1 MSKIKSSK
9 FLTAIL
15 TFVCAVLIG
24 CFVGILGGT
33 SKSERARA
41 AAPTITPTVTQISTY
56 GYWASSCP
64 PGGGAFDDMSLG
76 NTHMTLS
83 ASGNSVSLNETAMSN
98 QFNMGYMEFYVK
110 VKVPAL
116 TEYTLDYDFS
126 YGLQNTCVNASDCLG
141 AASNPGGNCNGA
153 TIALYKLHDTDGN
166 DESSSG
172 ILFYIDLPSAGSNK
186 HLGYVKSCEGTKK
199 CGNLNTDGCTQSYTF
214 KNETTGEKEFQRK
227 FGVSLAIYQ
236 SAMANQQKHQY
247 NAQLSVS
254 TTVEGQK
261 MLAPTVTDG
270 TTSATDTYTGSALSF
285 GMIYN
290 SDYVVA
296 TAVTGKDMQGNA
308 LATPI
313 MLADIDTAT
322 RTFKP
327 TLAGTYTVTF
337 GLNSA
342 ATADGVTWA
351 SGVASNPTLTFT
363 VKRKPLTVPKVT
375 DSPKTYDPN
384 GCKFNVDANYD
395 SSKMTASGVG
405 TDITWNVGNSQF
417 EATNAGSYGVK
428 FHLDDVNYEWD
439 IGGGTITDQ
448 QTTVKIE
455 PKKLTVPTITNPQEY
470 TGSALP
476 FALADF
482 DGGQYIK
489 VAAVT
494 SANGNTATGAN
505 GAAWTDTTDVF
516 EATEVD
522 KYTVKLSLRD
532 NKNYAWSD
540 GLTADKTVDFE
551 VTAKEL
557 LSSAPVC
564 SETNKIGG
572 AEWQFGNNAVTVTI
586 TDNRLSGENINLL
599 IYWDSK
605 SNVLTG
611 TLSGNVTTITMPDD
625 IPVGTHTLTVEL
637 NGTTGDNANYKIT
650 QNNTLSFE
658 VTTGDIDPSKYG
670 WIYTKDGAAGAAIA
684 DGDKLPFELK
694 QGSST
699 NGVKYEVSIQIPA
712 SDSAKVAIDTGKYSG
727 GYQTRS
733 GDKVGT
739 FKTTVALKS
748 IDSKF
753 TLKTSEVVINW
764 EIEKGTFDLSG
775 VKWEYTTDGTKWQD
789 YDPATP
795 PQYADGNYITVRVKS
810 TTLPLGLSLDSL
822 YAGSAEYDVDS
833 YTANIS
839 ASDLVYDTAKFNA
852 PDTSKLV
859 LNWEIAKKNLYSSF
873 KNVKET
879 YSNGNGTGTIIIKQ
893 LNLDPK
899 YDGYIT
905 YKYYDESN
913 GLPVT
918 LEDIKNA
925 ADPTDV
931 KKYRVEAYID
941 PAYSANY
948 DVDDD
953 GSTPSDTFE
962 TGSKNKLATVTIDGA
977 DGTAPITAEY
987 DGKPHFD
994 TSVIKITG
1002 EDKMNV
1008 TDFTVTYYKGNTPT
1022 VGNELASGE
1031 LPKDAGEYCVA
1042 VTLGTTAEKK
1052 YILAND
1058 WFPVIIEAKKI
1069 ALPTL
1074 GEITFTGGE
1083 QNIVDYLGGSYEQ
1096 YKDIITLG
1104 GDYEGIRDVSDSGY
1118 SVKIKL
1124 KDTNYCWAY
1133 PETASTVKA
1142 LMYSKVDY
1150 EVSSVDESTAEYKWN
1165 ITPLVVDT
1173 SKMWNKGDKGAT
1185 LNLPDNVKALIS
1197 AGTLEVGY
1205 RYYDNEGNFIENPE
1219 LKGGKQFKVDAVF
1232 GGDDSVRNVVFKTAD
1247 GKIGSTAPAINYT
1260 VPKSGAATFFGNA
1273 LSFFK
1278 SNWLWFLIGF
1288 LILLFLIILICVI
1301 VHRRKTKEEREA
1313 KKEAKEEEK
1322 RRKEEEREEEK
1333 RRKEEEREEEK
1344 RRREQE
1350 RELEKAKAEA
1360 ELAKMRAGMGL
1371 GAGAAGMAM
1380 AQQPQ
1385 QMPVQQPQYVQQPVA
1400 DPNALARIEAEIA
1413 AMRAEHRMQQQPQY
1427 MTQAMPQMM
1436 PMQMPM
1442 PMQTPMYGG
1451 GQQYAQ
1457 PQSAGG
1463 AMSEAEMRAR
1473 IAEDRMFRS
1482 AEQRA
1487 IIAEERLRSGSGSGN
1502 SNITVQPAYAP
1513 AEDNQRTVNNSKT
1526 NNADMFGAVLAS
1538 MFRSLSEGKPHKKP
1552 EALPVV
1558 QTESDNVSINTPTV
1572 YPPDAVITTTTTVDT
1587 TKPKPELSRDSER
1600 NFDIDG
1606 FYDTYEGK

>member
-1 MSKIKSSK
+1 MSKIKSGK
-9 FLTAIL
+9 FLTTIL
-15 TFVCAVLIG
+15 TFICAVLIG
-24 CFVGILGGT
+24 CFVGVIGET
-33 SKSERARA
+33 KERAHA
-41 AAPTITPTVTQISTY
+41 AAPTITPEITQIATY
-56 GYWASSCP
+56 GYWASTCP
-64 PGGGAFDDMSLG
+64 QSGGNFDGMSFG
-76 NTHMTLS
+76 NTHMTLN
-83 ASGNSVSLNETAMSN
+83 ASGNSISLNETAVSN
-98 QFNMGYMEFYVK
+98 QFNMGYMEFYLK

-116 TEYTLDYDFS
+116 TEYTIDYDFS
-126 YGLQNTCVNASDCLG
+126 YSLQNTCVNAANCLG
-141 AASNPGGNCNGA
+141 SASNGGNCNGG
-153 TIALYKLHDTDGN
+153 TIALYKLHDNNGN
-166 DESSSG
+166 DEASNG
-172 ILFYIDLPSAGSNK
+172 IFFYIDAPASGTDK
-186 HLGYVKSCEGTKK
+186 YLGHVKSCEGTNK
-199 CGNLNTDGCTQSYTF
+199 CGDENSSGCTKTYTF
-214 KNETTGEKEFQRK
+214 KNETTGEKEFSRK

-236 SAMANQQKHQY
+236 STKTNQQKHQY
-247 NAQLSVS
+247 NAQLSVNA
-254 TTVEGQK
+254 TVAGQK
-261 MLAPTVTDG
+261 VYAPTVTDG
-270 TTSATDTYTGSALSF
+270 TTSATDTYTGSTLSF

-290 SDYVVA
+290 TDYVA
-296 TAVTGKDMQGNA
+296 PTAVTGKDPQGNA
-308 LATPI
+308 LATPVT
-313 MLADIDTAT
+313 LSDIDTAT
-322 RTFKP
+322 CTFKP

-337 GLNSA
+337 GLTSSA
-342 ATADGVTWA
+342 TTDGVTWA
-351 SGVASNPTLTFT
+351 SGVSANPTLTFT
-363 VKRKPLTVPKVT
+363 VKRKPITVPKVT
-375 DSPKTYDPN
+375 DSPKTYDPV
-384 GCKFNVDANYD
+384 GCKFNVDSNYD
-395 SSKMTASGVG
+395 PSKMTASAVSA
-405 TDITWNVGNSQF
+405 DITWNAGNSQF
-417 EATNAGSYGVK
+417 EATNAGTYAVK

-448 QTTVKIE
+448 QTTVRIE

-482 DGGQYIK
+482 DGGQHIK
-489 VAAVT
+489 VTGVT
-494 SANGNTATGAN
+494 SANGNTATAEN

-516 EATEVD
+516 YATKVD

-557 LSSAPVC
+557 LSAAPVC
-564 SETNKIGG
+564 SETNNINA
-572 AEWQFGNNAVTVTI
+572 AEWKFGDSTVTVTI

-611 TLSGNVTTITMPDD
+611 TLAGNVTTITMPND

-684 DGDKLPFELK
+684 DGDKLAFELK
-694 QGSST
+694 PNSST
-699 NGVKYEVSIQIPA
+699 NGVKYEVSIQIPSA
-712 SDSAKVAIDTGKYSG
+712 DSAKVAIDTGKYSG

-733 GDKVGT
+733 GNEVGT
-739 FKTTVALKS
+739 YKTTVALKS

-753 TLKTSEVVINW
+753 TLKTTEVVINW

-775 VKWEYTTDGTKWQD
+775 VKWEYTTDGTKWSD

-795 PQYADGNYITVRVKS
+795 PQYNDGNYITVRVKS
-810 TTLPLGLSLDSL
+810 TTLPLGLSLDPL
-822 YAGSAEYDVDS
+822 YAGSEEYNVDS

-859 LNWEIAKKNLYSSF
+859 LSWEIAKKNLYSSF

-879 YSNGNGTGTIIIKQ
+879 YSNANGSGTIIIKQ

-905 YKYYDESN
+905 YKYYDESS
-913 GLPVT
+913 GIPVT
-918 LEDIKNA
+918 LEDIKSA
-925 ADPTDV
+925 ADPKDV

-948 DVDDD
+948 DVDDN
-953 GSTPSDTFE
+953 GGTPSDTFE
-962 TGSKNKLATVTIDGA
+962 TGSKNKLANVTIDGA
-977 DGTAPITAEY
+977 DGTTPITAEY

-1002 EDKMNV
+1002 EDQLNV
-1008 TDFTVTYYKGNTPT
+1008 TDFTVTYYKGATPT
-1022 VGNELASGE
+1022 VGNELASGDY
-1031 LPKDAGEYCVA
+1031 PTDAGEYCVA
-1042 VTLGTTAEKK
+1042 VTLGTTAAKK
-1052 YILAND
+1052 YILAAE
-1058 WFPVIIEAKKI
+1058 WFPVKIEAKKI

-1074 GEITFTGGE
+1074 GEITFTGSE
-1083 QNIVDYLGGSYEQ
+1083 QSIVDHLGGSYEE

-1104 GDYEGIRDVSDSGY
+1104 GDYEGIRNVSASGY
-1118 SVKIKL
+1118 VTTLTLTNANYQWDYTQGAAPTKL
-1124 KDTNYCWAY
+1124 VLTDS
-1133 PETASTVKA
+1133 EV
-1142 LMYSKVDY
+1142 KVDG
-1150 EVSSVDESTAEYKWN
+1150 TAQQANYKWN
-1165 ITPLVVDT
+1165 VAPLVVDT
-1173 SKMWNKGDKGAT
+1173 SNMWSKGKDGAS
-1185 LNLPDNVKALIS
+1185 LKLPDNVQALIS
-1197 AGTLEVGY
+1197 AGTLDVGY
-1205 RYYDNEGNFIENPE
+1205 RYYDSEGNFIENPE

-1313 KKEAKEEEK
+1313 KKEAKEEE
-1322 RRKEEEREEEK
+1322 R

-1360 ELAKMRAGMGL
+1360 ELAKMRAGLGL

-1380 AQQPQ
+1380 AAQQQPVQ
-1385 QMPVQQPQYVQQPVA
+1385 QIQQPQYVQQPVA

-1427 MTQAMPQMM
+1427 MPQA
-1436 PMQMPM
+1436 MPM
-1442 PMQTPMYGG
+1442 PMQMQMPMYG

-1463 AMSEAEMRAR
+1463 GMSEAEMRAR

-1487 IIAEERLRSGSGSGN
+1487 IIAEERLRGSSGS
-1502 SNITVQPAYAP
+1502 SNITVQPTYTP
-1513 AEDNQRTVNNSKT
+1513 AEDIQRTANSGKE

-1538 MFRSLSEGKPHKKP
+1538 MFRSLSEGKPQKKP

-1587 TKPKPELSRDSER
+1587 TKPKPEVSRDNDR

-1606 FYDTYEGK
+1606 FYDTFDPNKHDV